1 MPHNP
6 DQLSNEYDD
15 LKAQTDEFALASQ
28 RAQDTRDPNDIVQA
42 KQLKASLEQRKNEL
56 KEKLWPFE
64 SLGQVELERQVEDQ
78 SELCSK
84 AGILETL
91 SDGQEGIRDERG
103 NEYPFPSKQEIAE
116 RMLDNRELL
125 LEKTA
130 TFKNPL
136 VLITPFALDPKELV
150 DRYAQQIE
158 EHFVEDKT
166 TSDPNIRFPNPERT
180 RLHGVDGEPLELRKD
195 GQNVKFNPGLNS
207 LSYFPEWEAQGSNVK
222 PTNGITKEQ
231 ALDLLGGWKISLVEN
246 IPLAPERGQG
256 ETITKQVKFKDG
268 TKEITRKQVEGGK
281 RAAEQYQLLKQ
292 QNEADL
298 TIEDQI
304 FHSMYYLETTDSV
317 LDDDRKTNYCCRII
331 GNANAHGGV
340 PHAYWRRR
348 PRQAALNGDRPVF
361 SDSFICVRPAVR
373 ISKP

>member
-166 TSDPNIRFPNPERT
+166 TSDPNIRFPN
-180 RLHGVDGEPLELRKD
+180 L
-195 GQNVKFNPGLNS
+195 
-207 LSYFPEWEAQGSNVK
+207 
-222 PTNGITKEQ
+222 KEQ
-231 ALDLLGGWKISLVEN
+231 GCTE
-246 IPLAPERGQG
+246 
-256 ETITKQVKFKDG
+256 
-268 TKEITRKQVEGGK
+268 
-281 RAAEQYQLLKQ
+281 
-292 QNEADL
+292 
-298 TIEDQI
+298 
-304 FHSMYYLETTDSV
+304 
-317 LDDDRKTNYCCRII
+317 
-331 GNANAHGGV
+331 
-340 PHAYWRRR
+340 
-348 PRQAALNGDRPVF
+348 
-361 SDSFICVRPAVR
+361 
-373 ISKP
+373 